1 MSSTEFLGMLVI
13 GLVSL
18 GGLLSA
24 IIVPIIKLNVS
35 IANLDSKLDSM
46 TVNDSVRDKRINAHA
61 AQLDEHEKKLAQ
73 HEIRLKHLDGIDK
86 ND

>member
-1 MSSTEFLGMLVI
+1 MSTTEFLGMLVV

-24 IIVPIIKLNVS
+24 IIVPVIKLNVS
-35 IANLDSKLDSM
+35 IANLDSKLDAM
-46 TVNDSVRDKRINAHA
+46 TASDNVRDNRINSHA
-61 AQLDEHEKKLAQ
+61 AQLDEHEKKLTE
-73 HEIRLKHLDGIDK
+73 HEMRLKHLEK

>member
-13 GLVSL
+13 GLISL
-18 GGLLSA
+18 CGLLSA
-24 IIVPIIKLNVS
+24 IISPITKLNVS
-35 IANLDSKLDSM
+35 IANLNSKLDSM
-46 TVNDSVRDKRINAHA
+46 TANDNVRDKRINSHA

>member
-13 GLVSL
+13 GLISL
-18 GGLLSA
+18 CGLLST
-24 IIVPIIKLNVS
+24 IIVPVIKLNVS

-46 TVNDSVRDKRINAHA
+46 TANDSVRDKRINAHA
-61 AQLDEHEKKLAQ
+61 TQLDDHEKKLAE

-86 ND
+86 NA

>member
-1 MSSTEFLGMLVI
+1 MSSTEFLGMLVV

-35 IANLDSKLDSM
+35 IANLDSKLDAMSA
-46 TVNDSVRDKRINAHA
+46 TDGVRDKRINAHA
-61 AQLDEHEKKLAQ
+61 EQLDEHEKKLAQ
-73 HEIRLKHLDGIDK
+73 HEIRLKHLEK
-86 ND
+86 MN

>member
-24 IIVPIIKLNVS
+24 IIMPIIKLNVS

-46 TVNDSVRDKRINAHA
+46 SVNDSVRDKRINAHA
-61 AQLDEHEKKLAQ
+61 AQLDEHEKKLVQ
-73 HEIRLKHLDGIDK
+73 HEIRLKHLEG
-86 ND
+86 N